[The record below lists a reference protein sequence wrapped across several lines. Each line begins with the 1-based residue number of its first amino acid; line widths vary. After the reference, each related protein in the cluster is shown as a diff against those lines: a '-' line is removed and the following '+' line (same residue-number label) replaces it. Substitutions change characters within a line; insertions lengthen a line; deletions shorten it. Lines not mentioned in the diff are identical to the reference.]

1 MRKGHKW
8 IGRGSDTFAV
18 AAIAI
23 PNFWLG
29 LLLVLL
35 FTGVLNWLPPTG
47 YVGILAN
54 PLGNLRDMVMP
65 ILTLVCAQVA
75 VMLRTTRGSMEGVLG
90 SPYILFHRAK
100 GLQER
105 SIVYHHAL
113 RNASGPIITIVGIEF
128 GTLLGGAIV
137 IENLFGLPGVGQL
150 VVSAISARD
159 YVVVQGGVFTIAAL
173 FIIVN
178 LVTDIAYGLLN
189 RPPARPWRD
198 DHRHLF
204 GGEEGHCDYHPT
216 EGEAG
221 PPGYPLGYGYRV
233 GSRFAGRVRRVY
245 RSAQPGCHRPPR
257 RFASP
262 SLSHLFGGDD
272 FGRDTFSR
280 VLYSY
285 RVSLGIAA
293 GSVLLACLVGIP
305 IGLAAGYIGTWV
317 DMTLMRVVD
326 LLLAFPAL
334 CWPSRSSPYS
344 RRARGIGGNSRHLYT
359 DHGA

>member
-1 MRKGHKW
+1 MSERMAYIIKRILVTIPVLFAMSIFVFLLIRLVPGDPVRSMLGVRATPQNVSLVRWQLGLDRPLVEQYATWLNGVIHGNFGNDFITSTPISQLLSAALPVTLELTIGGLGLALIIGVPLGVLCAKGHRW
-8 IGRGSDTFAV
+8 IGRGSDTFVV

-65 ILTLVCAQVA
+65 ILTLACAQAA
-75 VMLRTTRGSMEGVLG
+75 VMLKTTRGSMEGVLG

-100 GLQER
+100 GLQDR

-159 YVVVQGGVFTIAAL
+159 YVVVQGGVFTIAAI

-178 LVTDIAYGLLN
+178 LITDIVYGLLN
-189 RPPARPWRD
+189 PRA
-198 DHRHLF
+198 
-204 GGEEGHCDYHPT
+204 
-216 EGEAG
+216 GEA
-221 PPGYPLGYGYRV
+221 
-233 GSRFAGRVRRVY
+233 
-245 RSAQPGCHRPPR
+245 
-257 RFASP
+257 
-262 SLSHLFGGDD
+262 
-272 FGRDTFSR
+272 
-280 VLYSY
+280 
-285 RVSLGIAA
+285 
-293 GSVLLACLVGIP
+293 
-305 IGLAAGYIGTWV
+305 
-317 DMTLMRVVD
+317 M
-326 LLLAFPAL
+326 
-334 CWPSRSSPYS
+334 
-344 RRARGIGGNSRHLYT
+344 AR
-359 DHGA
+359 